1 MGNIFFFL
9 NLVKSL
15 CTRSYISC
23 IIVLCCRAELG
34 EICPE
39 NCSRRNRNRRSIDL
53 DCRQT
58 DVICSC
64 LLGGKKNYAYGFE
77 TYVFQYVDLFSN
89 IEHYIQILFLSISD
103 IFMLRISE
111 FLPKKLKRKFV
122 KHDVLQNLYIER
134 KHIFDLMLIL
144 NFMLLFALLKQT
156 KIIYII
162 L

>member
-1 MGNIFFFL
+1 MERFVHKTVQEGIEIEEAL
-9 NLVKSL
+9 
-15 CTRSYISC
+15 IW
-23 IIVLCCRAELG
+23 IVAKQMSSVLAYLAE
-34 EICPE
+34 
-39 NCSRRNRNRRSIDL
+39 
-53 DCRQT
+53 
-58 DVICSC
+58 
-64 LLGGKKNYAYGFE
+64 KKNYAYGFE